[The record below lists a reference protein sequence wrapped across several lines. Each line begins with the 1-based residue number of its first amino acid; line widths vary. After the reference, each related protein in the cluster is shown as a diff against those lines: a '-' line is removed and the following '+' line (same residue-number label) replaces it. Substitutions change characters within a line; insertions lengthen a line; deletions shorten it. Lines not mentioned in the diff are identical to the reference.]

1 MLIDTND
8 LSTTGY
14 APSWYHY
21 TWHHHF
27 ITIVHDMLGL
37 HAPWKIL
44 AAWRHNRTLFKD
56 YKLFII
62 VWQTPIQLSTYLVSC
77 FQNLDSA
84 EDMSAFLNMMQTSL
98 AQKTGAKRKRSEQ
111 FLNASV
117 KVSAK
122 RMEDIVQ
129 RQGSSIV
136 MKLRFRD
143 WSLYKLKF

>member
-1 MLIDTND
+1 M
-8 LSTTGY
+8 
-14 APSWYHY
+14 
-21 TWHHHF
+21 
-27 ITIVHDMLGL
+27 
-37 HAPWKIL
+37 
-44 AAWRHNRTLFKD
+44 
-56 YKLFII
+56 
-62 VWQTPIQLSTYLVSC
+62 SC

-143 WSLYKLKF
+143 SLISLQIKILVLQFAIADDWF